1 MSSEFML
8 NQSLASDS
16 HGISD
21 KKWGSLKADLP
32 YCQTM
37 TFKILSHALFQ
48 FYLCQIRLWGWLMS
62 RPFPAYLLAKRYVQE
77 TPKQNFGLSLNWLN
91 ITSVKSTALG
101 DKWCHTGR
109 TLYPAHAVQH
119 SITPLPPASGAKR
132 TQASYTPQRHRSIQ
146 VFLVVARK

>member
-16 HGISD
+16 HGNFD
-21 KKWGSLKADLP
+21 EKWGSLKADLP

-48 FYLCQIRLWGWLMS
+48 FYFCQIRLS
-62 RPFPAYLLAKRYVQE
+62 NVQAFPSISPCQRIWAKNSKAKFWVVPELIDHHLCQE
-77 TPKQNFGLSLNWLN
+77 HSSGRQVLSL
-91 ITSVKSTALG
+91 V
-101 DKWCHTGR
+101 GR
-109 TLYPAHAVQH
+109 TLYPAHAVEH
-119 SITPLPPASGAKR
+119 SITPLPPASGAKG
-132 TQASYTPQRHRSIQ
+132 TQASYICQRHRSVQ